1 MSIDF
6 TTSIAQNQHAA
17 EQAKFADLTFVQP
30 LQQLQFP
37 KTAVPSIFK
46 FDVLPVN
53 DQLAYGR
60 ASVHRLPTGM
70 IVCPQGTFG
79 KPCPICESIRNRP
92 RDDKQYW
99 ADNHA
104 LERAFLNVVPLDM
117 EGHPVRMAAE
127 DQSSIYYFCVGSSP
141 KAKSGF
147 WKLLTSALSS
157 PAPEDAHKRLFA
169 DWSQGLTLKLTLT
182 PADMNGNAYM
192 EVSGIEFIP
201 RKTQYDKAQ
210 WAPHCYQFHELFN
223 CLEYDAIKE
232 MCPHLF
238 GPNAG
243 MPVNTGY
250 SPTPTA
256 NSTRPDG
263 IYPPPQAPAPGQFAA
278 PQQGG
283 FYPPAPAQQQPV
295 TYAPPQQTAPAQPTP
310 PAFVQPVNP
319 QQGGFHVPATAGAT
333 GIF

>member
-6 TTSIAQNQHAA
+6 TTSIATNQQAA
-17 EQAKFADLTFVQP
+17 AQAQFADLTFVKP

-37 KTAVPSIFK
+37 KTPNPSVFK

-60 ASVHRLPTGM
+60 ASIHRLPTGM

-104 LERAFLNVVPLDM
+104 TERAFLNVVPLDM
-117 EGHPVRMAAE
+117 EGNPIRMSAE
-127 DQSSIYYFCVGSSP
+127 DQSPVYYFSIGSSP
-141 KAKSGF
+141 KAKGGF

-157 PAPEDAHKRLFA
+157 PALEDAHKRLFA
-169 DWSQGLTLKLTLT
+169 DWTQGLTLKLTLT
-182 PADMNGNAYM
+182 PENFGGNPYM

-210 WAPHCYQFHELFN
+210 WQPHCHQFHDLFN
-223 CLEYDAIKE
+223 CLEYEAIKD

-238 GPNAG
+238 GSNAG
-243 MPVNTGY
+243 ISAANTGY
-250 SPTPTA
+250 SPNVATA
-256 NSTRPDG
+256 SSTRQDG
-263 IYPPPQAPAPGQFAA
+263 IYPPQASVQGQPFAQPA
-278 PQQGG
+278 PQQNG
-283 FYPPAPAQQQPV
+283 FYPPAAGQQQ
-295 TYAPPQQTAPAQPTP
+295 AFAPQQPTTASIPASVMPQPGAYTAPM
-310 PAFVQPVNP
+310 
-319 QQGGFHVPATAGAT
+319 T
-333 GIF
+333 GSPSIF